1 MRVPYSPS
9 PTPHP
14 PSGGAEVMRSV
25 EHFGGAG
32 GSGDKRLVWGSQGLF
47 LSALWLPF
55 PKEPSTRPFRVT
67 LASWILL

>member
-1 MRVPYSPS
+1 
-9 PTPHP
+9 
-14 PSGGAEVMRSV
+14 MRSV